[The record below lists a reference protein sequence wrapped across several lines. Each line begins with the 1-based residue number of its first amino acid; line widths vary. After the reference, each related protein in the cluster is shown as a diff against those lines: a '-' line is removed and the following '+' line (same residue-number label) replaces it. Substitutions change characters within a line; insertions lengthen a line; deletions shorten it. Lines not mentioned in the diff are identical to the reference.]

1 MPTDAVG
8 RFAPRFLNAYLDSL
22 NDYRQFYDD
31 IAEIGNPNVGE
42 YGMYFVPGISGTPG
56 QMRLAL
62 PSLTRVFGAQ
72 IAIKA
77 LFIPSFSARQ
87 PIWDKYTV
95 ENTDEKLARL
105 RADLV
110 ALLERFDRIIVTCSS
125 NGVYDFLAV
134 ASTFPPGELESR
146 VELAWV
152 ACAPD
157 KYQPTK
163 WQKFFYPLNGVET
176 HGYEWF
182 AYPNHNALKRFN
194 PEVVSSFPWRE
205 GHQQRWMEKADIE
218 SRFVCYGVKW
228 AYVSTT
234 QLGAIAQ
241 HVSSLI
247 TRPWNAPA
255 EVLIAENDGY
265 WQGIPH
271 DTILATV
278 HKYAP
283 QAHCVFRPGSHLS
296 VVNPTTLTELFTNVR
311 TRLQPHGA
319 HDANAS
325 APPDRLMYN
334 RESQASR
341 SANPPR

>member
-1 MPTDAVG
+1 METQAVG
-8 RFAPRFLNAYLDSL
+8 RYAPKFLQAYLDSL

-31 IAEIGNPNVGE
+31 VSEIGNPNVAQ

-62 PSLTRVFGAQ
+62 PSVTRVFGSD
-72 IAIKA
+72 IAMKA

-95 ENTDEKLARL
+95 ENTDEKLAKL

-110 ALLERFDRIIVTCSS
+110 GLLERFERIIVTCSS

-134 ASTFPPGELESR
+134 ASTFAPGELESR

-157 KYQPTK
+157 KYLPTK
-163 WQKFFYPLNGVET
+163 WQSFFYPLNGVET

-194 PEVVSSFPWRE
+194 PEIVATFPWRE
-205 GHQQRWMEKADIE
+205 GHQRRWLEKADIE

-234 QLGAIAQ
+234 QLGFIAS

-247 TRPWNAPA
+247 TRPWNGPA
-255 EVLIAENDGY
+255 EVLIADNDGY

-271 DTILATV
+271 ETILATV
-278 HKYAP
+278 RKYAP
-283 QAHCVFRPGSHLS
+283 QAQCVFRPGSHLS
-296 VVNPTTLTELFTNVR
+296 VVNPTTLTEMFMKVR
-311 TRLQPHGA
+311 NRLQPSG
-319 HDANAS
+319 
-325 APPDRLMYN
+325 
-334 RESQASR
+334 SR
-341 SANPPR
+341 ARGVLSPAYALPATSPRIAG